1 MNVSITRPMIRIAA
15 VLGVSAALGLG
26 TLGTSFAAGD
36 TGLTITG
43 GTLSASGSIGF
54 SNFSAVTLNGS
65 QRTTTATWS
74 LPNVTDAR
82 GTGAGWKYTLSLT
95 PFAEYAAG
103 AYMASGKT
111 LAASSLQVTT
121 APVVAQ
127 VDTSSSPAN
136 TVASVPASTA
146 LDTGSAVTL
155 LSAAV
160 DGGMGSY
167 SASDMTAQLTIPASA
182 YAKSYKSDATIS
194 LDTTP

>member
-43 GTLSASGSIGF
+43 GTLSASGSMIF

-82 GTGAGWKYTLSLT
+82 GTGAGWKYTPSLT

-103 AYMASGKT
+103 AYVASGKT

-167 SASDMTAQLTIPASA
+167 SASAMTAQLTIPASA
-182 YAKSYKSDATIS
+182 YAKSYKTDATIS

>member
-15 VLGVSAALGLG
+15 ILGVTAALGLG
-26 TLGTSFAAGD
+26 TLGASFAAGD
-36 TGLTITG
+36 SGLTITG
-43 GTLSASGSIGF
+43 GALSASGSMGF
-54 SNFSAVTLNGS
+54 SNFSAVTLDGT

-103 AYMASGKT
+103 AYVAGGKS

-121 APVVAQ
+121 APVVSQ

-136 TVASVPASTA
+136 TVVSVPTGAA

-155 LSAAV
+155 PSAAV
-160 DGGMGSY
+160 GGGMGSY
-167 SASDMTAQLTIPASA
+167 SASAMTARLTIPASA
-182 YAKSYKSDATIS
+182 YAKSYKTDATIS
-194 LDTTP
+194 LDATP